1 MNRRIETA
9 LRSKYNFRKDCSLQ
23 NWKETNELCAQGY
36 CIIDKFSAEFNA
48 LQRHESRVYAIN
60 KCSLSE

>member
-23 NWKETNELCAQGY
+23 DWKETNELCAQGY
-36 CIIDKFSAEFNA
+36 CINSFSAYDDSHTGVRA
-48 LQRHESRVYAIN
+48 VCMCHIDAV
-60 KCSLSE
+60 